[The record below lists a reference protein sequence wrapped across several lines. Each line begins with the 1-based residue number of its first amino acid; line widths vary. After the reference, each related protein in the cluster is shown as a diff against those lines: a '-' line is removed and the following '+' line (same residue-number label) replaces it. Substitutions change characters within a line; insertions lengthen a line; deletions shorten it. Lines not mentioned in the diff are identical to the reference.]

1 MALRLRNNRRAQ
13 LVLAMLAIAV
23 VVAGELRRTRMA
35 AQAAVVG
42 QPGVLAAYGFEEGTG
57 TSASDSTGNSN
68 TGTLAS
74 ATWAPAG
81 KFGKAVSF
89 NGTSS
94 RVNVADSAVLD
105 LTVGLTLEAWV
116 NPASLTDWHSVI
128 MKETATGLAY
138 ALYAHDG
145 ARPAAYIH
153 VGSTD
158 IDVTGATSLPL
169 NTWSHLAA
177 TYDGSNF
184 RLYVNGSQVG
194 TRAVTGAIAT
204 SASPLRI
211 GGNQPWGESF
221 QGAIDEVRIYGRALT
236 VAEIQADMTS
246 PIVSLDST
254 PPTVSLVSPANG
266 STGVTPSINLTATF
280 SEA

>member
-1 MALRLRNNRRAQ
+1 MTSDDRKPGVIPAIGCVARPLLRALTTRNTTAIRGVASLGRVARAGLVRRIEVGAPPNGASAKELFRMRKILRNVNSTP
-13 LVLAMLAIAV
+13 LLLAAFGVAAVIAWQ
-23 VVAGELRRTRMA
+23 AGRTRVG

-57 TSASDSTGNSN
+57 TSTLDSTGNNN
-68 TGTLAS
+68 TGTLSNAS
-74 ATWAPAG
+74 FAAAG
-81 KFGKAVSF
+81 KFGKAISF

-94 RVNVADSAVLD
+94 RVTVADAAVLD
-105 LTVGLTLEAWV
+105 LTIGMTLEAWV
-116 NPASLTDWHSVI
+116 NPSSLTDWHSVI
-128 MKETATGLAY
+128 MKETSNGLAY

-194 TRAVTGAIAT
+194 
-204 SASPLRI
+204 
-211 GGNQPWGESF
+211 
-221 QGAIDEVRIYGRALT
+221 
-236 VAEIQADMTS
+236 
-246 PIVSLDST
+246 
-254 PPTVSLVSPANG
+254 
-266 STGVTPSINLTATF
+266 
-280 SEA
+280 